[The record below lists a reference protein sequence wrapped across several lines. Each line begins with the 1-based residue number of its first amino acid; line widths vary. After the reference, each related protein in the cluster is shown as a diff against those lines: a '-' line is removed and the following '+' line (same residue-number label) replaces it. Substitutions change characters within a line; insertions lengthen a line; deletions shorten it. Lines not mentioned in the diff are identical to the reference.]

1 MKFSRNKPFKA
12 HLTNHRRNILSI
24 LHPGDTLGSIN
35 QNQPKE
41 SFRFGFMLLESNL
54 AVEINLFQID
64 ILFHYLILFQIH

>member
-24 LHPGDTLGSIN
+24 LHPGDILGSIS

-54 AVEINLFQID
+54 AVDINLFPIYV
-64 ILFHYLILFQIH
+64 LVSFT